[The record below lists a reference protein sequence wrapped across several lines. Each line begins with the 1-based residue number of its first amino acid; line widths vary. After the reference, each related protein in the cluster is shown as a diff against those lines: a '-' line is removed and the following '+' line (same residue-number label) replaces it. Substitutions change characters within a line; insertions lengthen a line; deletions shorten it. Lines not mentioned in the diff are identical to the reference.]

1 MTAVSEPTQPPRPVT
16 GRGGRVRRRA
26 RAGRAPGS
34 PRWVGLLYLAPGVIA
49 YVLFVLAPLGN
60 NLWLSFF
67 NWDGITTSTWA
78 GLDNYSTVFHD
89 SQIRGAFYHSLVLI
103 FFYSVLPVILGLLL
117 AATMSHTRVRGL
129 AGFRAILFLPQ
140 VISTVVVAITF
151 QWLYADT
158 GPLNQMLRAIGL
170 GSVARGWLG
179 DFDYALPAVGLIGT
193 WISTG
198 LCMVLLMAGV
208 QRIPITLYEAAR
220 VDGCGAIRE
229 FFAITLPG
237 LRNELAVVLTITI
250 IAALRSFDIIYVASL
265 GDPGDQTLVP
275 SLVIYR
281 DAFRNNAVGLASAI
295 AIVLTV
301 IILAVAFVVTR
312 LVEDR
317 AK

>member
-1 MTAVSEPTQPPRPVT
+1 MA
-16 GRGGRVRRRA
+16 
-26 RAGRAPGS
+26 
-34 PRWVGLLYLAPGVIA
+34 
-49 YVLFVLAPLGN
+49 
-60 NLWLSFF
+60 
-67 NWDGITTSTWA
+67 
-78 GLDNYSTVFHD
+78 
-89 SQIRGAFYHSLVLI
+89 
-103 FFYSVLPVILGLLL
+103 
-117 AATMSHTRVRGL
+117 HTRIRGL
-129 AGFRAILFLPQ
+129 AAFRAILFLPQ

-151 QWLYADT
+151 QWLYADQ
-158 GPLNQMLRAIGL
+158 GPLNQALRAVGL

-208 QRIPITLYEAAR
+208 QRIPVTLYEAAR

-237 LRNELAVVLTITI
+237 LRNELSVVLTLTI
-250 IAALRSFDIIYVASL
+250 IAALRTFDIIYVASL
-265 GDPGDQTLVP
+265 GGPGDQTLVP

-301 IILAVAFVVTR
+301 LILIVAFAVTR
-312 LVEDR
+312 LVEER
-317 AK
+317 R

>member
-1 MTAVSEPTQPPRPVT
+1 M
-16 GRGGRVRRRA
+16 GGR
-26 RAGRAPGS
+26 
-34 PRWVGLLYLAPGVIA
+34 
-49 YVLFVLAPLGN
+49 
-60 NLWLSFF
+60 
-67 NWDGITTSTWA
+67 
-78 GLDNYSTVFHD
+78 
-89 SQIRGAFYHSLVLI
+89 
-103 FFYSVLPVILGLLL
+103 
-117 AATMSHTRVRGL
+117 
-129 AGFRAILFLPQ
+129 LFLPALL
-140 VISTVVVAITF
+140 VITVVLGVTGCGSGSSTNNGSGSSANNSAPPAWHVVTLGDSIPVGGVDCGQCKTYTDLFGAWIQKTTGRRVVAITF

-265 GDPGDQTLVP
+265 GGPGDQTLVP

>member
-1 MTAVSEPTQPPRPVT
+1 MTAVFEPRNPPRPVT
-16 GRGGRVRRRA
+16 GRGGRVRQRV
-26 RAGRAPGS
+26 AGRAPGS
-34 PRWVGLLYLAPGVIA
+34 PRWVGLLYLAPALIV

-67 NWDGITTSTWA
+67 NWDGITAKVWV
-78 GLDNYSTVFHD
+78 GLANYGTVLHD
-89 SQIRGAFYHSLVLI
+89 GEIRSSFYHSLVLI
-103 FFYSVLPVILGLLL
+103 LFYSVLPVIIGLLL

-129 AGFRAILFLPQ
+129 AMFRAILFLPQ

-158 GPLNQMLRAIGL
+158 GPLNQLLRAVGL

-208 QRIPITLYEAAR
+208 QRIPVALYEAAR

-229 FFAITLPG
+229 FFVITLPG
-237 LRNELAVVLTITI
+237 LRNELSVVLTLTI
-250 IAALRSFDIIYVASL
+250 IAALRSFDIVYVASL
-265 GDPGDQTLVP
+265 GGPGNETTVP

-301 IILAVAFVVTR
+301 IILVVAFVVTR
-312 LVEDR
+312 VVEDR
-317 AK
+317 A

>member
-1 MTAVSEPTQPPRPVT
+1 MTAVSEPTKPPRPVT
-16 GRGGRVRRRA
+16 GRGGRVRRHA

-34 PRWVGLLYLAPGVIA
+34 PRWIGLLYLAPGLIA

-103 FFYSVLPVILGLLL
+103 FFYSVLPVIHRAPAGRDDV
-117 AATMSHTRVRGL
+117 AHARTRPGDVPRDSLPAPGDLDRRG
-129 AGFRAILFLPQ
+129 RDHVP
-140 VISTVVVAITF
+140 VALRRHRPA
-151 QWLYADT
+151 QP
-158 GPLNQMLRAIGL
+158 GLRAIGL

-208 QRIPITLYEAAR
+208 QRFPITLYEAAR

-265 GDPGDQTLVP
+265 GGPGDQTLVP

>member
-16 GRGGRVRRRA
+16 GRGGRVRRSA

-117 AATMSHTRVRGL
+117 AATMSHMRVRGL
-129 AGFRAILFLPQ
+129 ATFRAILFLPQ
-140 VISTVVVAITF
+140 VISTVV
-151 QWLYADT
+151 
-158 GPLNQMLRAIGL
+158 
-170 GSVARGWLG
+170 VARGWLG

-265 GDPGDQTLVP
+265 GGPGDQTLVP

-312 LVEDR
+312 L
-317 AK
+317 